1 MAKSKWKYLF
11 FVAALATS
19 VATFHTVQATI
30 TGTTTQTT
38 SSVGNGVTVNYTIGF
53 TFQRNSYLEVY
64 LQDESTTPYTRTL
77 LVYGSGAG
85 KYTITGGD
93 PGTTVVMGTAP
104 SSSQRVVI
112 KRVTPKTQT
121 VDYQE
126 NAAFPATDHEKA
138 MDRMVMGLQ
147 EFSTDLSKKI
157 GLGAA
162 SSATVPTFPDP
173 VANKILGYNSAGDDL
188 TLFPSTSLST
198 GDVLR
203 YNGSTWAPYD
213 IDTAIGGGG
222 LPTLGNAD
230 EVLKV
235 KSDGSDV
242 EYGKVANANIDS
254 AAAIAHSKLA
264 NITSGSVL
272 MGNGSNVPTATALSG
287 DVTVDSSG
295 VTAIGAGKVTNGML
309 AGSIARSKVASGTAN
324 QVVVND
330 GTGVLSGVTPGSSG
344 DVLTWNGSAWVSSA
358 PTGGTSSLT
367 DGHIFVGNGSNVAT
381 DVAMSGDATI
391 ANTGAVTIANSAIT
405 DAKVSAAAAI
415 TRTKLAAGTAS
426 HVVINDGSGNLSS
439 EAQLATSR
447 GGTGVNSSATFPTSG
462 TVATVP
468 SSGVVKSNGSVLS
481 SANVNLATEVT
492 GNLPVT
498 NLNSGTGASSSTYWR
513 GDGTWATPPGTG
525 GSGNY
530 ISNPSAATDTSG
542 WTASNVTIG
551 RDTSSGNKI
560 DNVASFSLTSAT
572 HTASMTL
579 TTGVTL
585 NDDTTGNCEAQVKYK
600 GDGTKWAFQLID
612 GSANVLNSV
621 ALTNETAFRMASV
634 NYPCGAGYKLKVVST
649 AASPAD
655 LNVGAFYWGAATNLT
670 FGQNVG
676 PWQSWTPTFNGL
688 GTVTGIDFKWR
699 QVGDSI
705 QIKGAATSGTPTAAT
720 AYFTLPNSLSNN
732 LATTFK
738 VGTYGRVNANAEQHA
753 IITQAADKTKL
764 YFSIQT
770 GSQAD
775 LFTANGSAL
784 LGSAEYF
791 TVDITDMPIQSWTA
805 EYAVRPDQQTLPTVQ
820 KFTSGSGTYTTPVG
834 VSYIRVRMVGGGG
847 GGAGSGA
854 TAGGQANGGAG
865 GNSTFGTSLLTA
877 NGGAGGGANV
887 SAAGAGGSAT
897 VSAPAIGTGLPG
909 SSGTTGSNSTSGSSF
924 GIAGG
929 AGGSSAL
936 GGGGGAGTPAVGPGI
951 AGGTNTGGGG
961 GGGALNGVAS
971 GNTGSGGGSGA
982 YIDAIIANPSATYSY
997 AVGAAGSAGSAG
1009 TTGSPGGAGGSGYI
1023 EVTEYY
1029 GAMNAPLLT
1038 GSVTSNSTGL
1048 ERIERAA
1055 LTLNGGCSIT
1065 RQSGS
1070 WLSACANSSTGDY
1083 TMTIASGIFSAVPS
1097 CVFTGPGGAAAN
1109 GVISVLNYS
1118 RVSSG
1123 TWEFLTVDAAGTQVN
1138 GAGGVWDVVC
1148 MGAR

>member
-324 QVVVND
+324 QVIVND
-330 GTGVLSGVTPGSSG
+330 VSGNLSGVSGGSNG
-344 DVLTWNGSAWVSSA
+344 DVLTFNGTAWTSAAPAGASA
-358 PTGGTSSLT
+358 ALT
-367 DGHIFVGNGSNVAT
+367 DSHILVGNASNVAT

-405 DAKVSAAAAI
+405 DAKVHASAAI
-415 TRTKLAAGTAS
+415 TRSKIASGTAS
-426 HVVINDGSGNLSS
+426 HVVINDGSGVLSS
-439 EAQLATSR
+439 EATLAKSR
-447 GGTGVNSSATFPTSG
+447 GGTGADNSSVTFPSSG
-462 TVATVP
+462 SIATVP
-468 SSGVVKSNGSVLS
+468 SSGVVKSNGTVLS
-481 SANVNLATEVT
+481 SANVNLASEVT

-498 NLNSGTGASSSTYWR
+498 NLNSGTSASSSTYWR

-847 GGAGSGA
+847 GGSGSG
-854 TAGGQANGGAG
+854 TASWGAPGDG
-865 GNSTFGTSLLTA
+865 GNTTFGSSLLTA
-877 NGGAGGGANV
+877 NGGKGASYGFSVGQGGTGGTASLGTGPVGTALSGATGSGGPLVQTGTTQVAGAPGASSPFGGAGAAGSTGGGA
-887 SAAGAGGSAT
+887 SGAGGAAVT
-897 VSAPAIGTGLPG
+897 
-909 SSGTTGSNSTSGSSF
+909 NSGS
-924 GIAGG
+924 
-929 AGGSSAL
+929 
-936 GGGGGAGTPAVGPGI
+936 GGGGAGSPNVSGVVVSGF
-951 AGGTNTGGGG
+951 
-961 GGGALNGVAS
+961 GGGA
-971 GNTGSGGGSGA
+971 GG
-982 YIDAIIANPSATYSY
+982 YIDAIISSPSSTYSY
-997 AVGAAGSAGSAG
+997 AVGASGTAG
-1009 TTGSPGGAGGSGYI
+1009 TAGTSGYAGGAGGSGYI

-1048 ERIERAA
+1048 ERVERARISGA
-1055 LTLNGGCSIT
+1055 SVS

-1070 WLSACANSSTGDY
+1070 WVSSVANGSTGNW
-1083 TMTIASGIFSAVPS
+1083 TLTLTSGIFSVAPS
-1097 CVFTGPGGAAAN
+1097 CFFTADSSTTVFCALSADPSTTSVQYQCRDNSATLTNASHH
-1109 GVISVLNYS
+1109 VI
-1118 RVSSG
+1118 
-1123 TWEFLTVDAAGTQVN
+1123 
-1138 GAGGVWDVVC
+1138 C

>member
-173 VANKILGYNSAGDDL
+173 VANKILGYNSAGNDL
-188 TLFPSTSLST
+188 TLLPSSTPST

-203 YNGSTWAPYD
+203 FNGTTWATYD

-415 TRTKLAAGTAS
+415 TRSKIASGTAS

-600 GDGTKWAFQLID
+600 GDGTKWSFQLID
-612 GSANVLNSV
+612 GSANILNSV
-621 ALTNETAFRMASV
+621 ALTNETAFRMASM

-649 AASPAD
+649 ASSPAN

-805 EYAVRPDQQTLPTVQ
+805 EYAVRPDSTAASWSGYHDNTCSWARTNTALGDPATDASCAFTERKNRNFGTVSSATGTLPGVTFTPAQSGKFYYVSVQ
-820 KFTSGSGTYTTPVG
+820 FPASC
-834 VSYIRVRMVGGGG
+834 
-847 GGAGSGA
+847 
-854 TAGGQANGGAG
+854 G
-865 GNSTFGTSLLTA
+865 GNTNCAFQLTDGTTVVAQTNAVFDTA
-877 NGGAGGGANV
+877 NQHKQLTLAGLYESTSV
-887 SAAGAGGSAT
+887 SAAT
-897 VSAPAIGTGLPG
+897 LKIQT
-909 SSGTTGSNSTSGSSF
+909 SS
-924 GIAGG
+924 AGG
-929 AGGSSAL
+929 ATVTIGGGSS
-936 GGGGGAGTPAVGPGI
+936 TTSAVEWSLI
-951 AGGTNTGGGG
+951 DVSTS
-961 GGGALNGVAS
+961 AS
-971 GNTGSGGGSGA
+971 
-982 YIDAIIANPSATYSY
+982 
-997 AVGAAGSAGSAG
+997 
-1009 TTGSPGGAGGSGYI
+1009 
-1023 EVTEYY
+1023 
-1029 GAMNAPLLT
+1029 APLLT